1 MLNDICI
8 FDFETTGLHPSTERV
23 VEMAAIRI
31 RDGVEIASF
40 TTLVKQDRPIHP
52 KAQEV
57 HGIDA
62 SQLVNAMDEDLAFK
76 ILRNIMGDSVLVAH
90 NYIFDSGFLHDA
102 MQRIGGKTFHNSF
115 LDTLTI
121 ARDRFTYPHKL
132 EELCPRLGIEL
143 TGAHRAMNDVRGTA
157 ALLQRMHDQ
166 KPVNEWLNVLSYLP
180 RFGRPKWSPE
190 NSILQ
195 PVVLTYDK
203 TVG

>member
-8 FDFETTGLHPSTERV
+8 FDFETTGISPKTERV
-23 VEMAAIRI
+23 IEMAALRI
-31 RDGVEIASF
+31 RDGVEIAPF
-40 TTLVKQDRPIHP
+40 TTLVKQTVLIHP
-52 KAQEV
+52 KAQEA

-121 ARDRFTYPHKL
+121 ARDRYVYPHKL

-157 ALLQRMHDQ
+157 ALLQRMHEE
-166 KPVNEWLNVLSYLP
+166 KPVDEWLNKLGYMKK
-180 RFGRPKWSPE
+180 FGAPKWLPTNAESFPIDLRYA
-190 NSILQ
+190 N
-195 PVVLTYDK
+195 
-203 TVG
+203 